1 MFVSSWG
8 LTKERLDPEIALFNS
23 RAINFN
29 YPVEKLATFLSSPP
43 QYGANE
49 AGIPRLNDSEARY
62 VRITD
67 IDEYGNLVSSLG
79 VTAANVEEKYLLSHN
94 DLLFARSGNTVGKSY
109 LHKSSDDSYRHFFA
123 GYMIRFTIDAER
135 INPDYVFAFTQTR
148 AYANWV
154 KAVQRVTGQPNINA
168 DEYKSLPIP
177 LPPPNVQNTVVDLL
191 KTSYEGRARKEQEAK
206 RLLESTDSVVLEA
219 LGINLPVEEEGGLE
233 RRKFF
238 RGFRE
243 LNATRLDPFPYQ
255 QRRMQAIQA
264 IDEAHLSKKRLHDV
278 FLFRKEVVTQAE
290 GLPYVGLEH
299 IRSNTGEYIGSDVEK
314 ETFNSAFRF
323 YKGDILFPKL
333 RPYLNKVHLASFDGV
348 CSTEFYVL
356 TEAKGLEEY
365 LAACLR
371 SRLIVNQTSCLM
383 TGNTLPRLQ
392 TSDVENLL
400 LPLPNG
406 AVQKSIGEGV
416 RNVQKQVNQIR
427 EEANQTVIQ
436 AKQQVERMILGD
448 VA

>member
-1 MFVSSWG
+1 M
-8 LTKERLDPEIALFNS
+8 
-23 RAINFN
+23 
-29 YPVEKLATFLSSPP
+29 SSPP

-49 AGIPRLNDSEARY
+49 AGILRLDDSEPRY
-62 VRITD
+62 IRITD
-67 IDEYGNLVSSLG
+67 IDEYGSLVPGLG
-79 VTAANVEEKYLLSHN
+79 VTATNVEEKYFLKNN

-109 LHKSSDDSYRHFFA
+109 LHKSSDKSHAHFFA
-123 GYMIRFTIDAER
+123 GYMIRFTIDAEK
-135 INPDYVFAFTQTR
+135 ISPDYVFAFTQTR
-148 AYANWV
+148 AYADWV

-177 LPPPNVQNTVVDLL
+177 LPPSNVQNTVIDLL
-191 KTSYEGRARKEQEAK
+191 ETAYKVKAKKEQEAE
-206 RLLESTDSVVLEA
+206 RLLESIDGVVLEA

-233 RRKFF
+233 GRKFF
-238 RGFRE
+238 RSFRE

-255 QRRMQAIQA
+255 QRRMQAIRA
-264 IDEAHLSKKRLHDV
+264 IDEAHLPKKRLHDV

-290 GLPYVGLEH
+290 GLPYIGLENV
-299 IRSNTGEYIGSDVEK
+299 RSNTGEYISSNVEK
-314 ETFNSAFRF
+314 ETFNSALRF

-348 CSTEFYVL
+348 CSTEFHVL
-356 TEAKGLEEY
+356 TAAKGLEEY

-400 LPLPNG
+400 IPLPDET
-406 AVQKSIGEGV
+406 VQKNIGEEV
-416 RNVQKQVNQIR
+416 RDVQKQVNQIR
-427 EEANQTVIQ
+427 EEASQTVAQ
-436 AKQQVERMILGD
+436 AKQQVERVILGD